1 MVGLSIWYASS
12 IWRIDLTEERDETGR
27 MPTAARSFFVSM
39 LYLALMFV
47 VLVAAS
53 FGVNGA
59 VLGAG
64 ISLFAII
71 RSETR

>member
-1 MVGLSIWYASS
+1 
-12 IWRIDLTEERDETGR
+12 
-27 MPTAARSFFVSM
+27 
-39 LYLALMFV
+39 V